1 MRQKLSLVLRIL
13 DLPFICALF
22 LYEKLVTTM
31 WSQFLAGSTP
41 KKSVFRFSYPSR
53 FMQTII
59 EKTSTTRG
67 QLDVGFILICV
78 WVTITSVIYYSTGY
92 YFPSLTVIFVL
103 LFGISTNFIT
113 AVSLSLFISFFYSR
127 MHISSTSTSDFLPFD
142 VATFDHIIVIVMT
155 AFVAAIVGRF
165 MRRALVEQTKLR
177 KDAETAWRAA
187 VKQTNLLA
195 ASESRLR
202 TLNLTLETRVMQR
215 TAELRGIIRHSPL
228 AIFTRTLD
236 GRIKIANEEFE
247 KFTGKTRS
255 EIIGRVDHEVLPS
268 DFLKFIREVDGKV
281 KTSRQASSFEQ
292 TIEDVSGDRVYYFI
306 GFPIF
311 NPAFEIEAI
320 GGIVKD
326 MTDRRKIERE
336 KSELLMRERLANEAS
351 RLKSEFL
358 ANMSHEIRTPIN
370 GIIGMTKLLSET
382 DLNEDQIRMLR
393 TVESSSSVLLSTI
406 NDILDLSKIEAG
418 RLEFEK
424 VAFHL
429 RDLVTDVVECYEPL
443 ITARGLSFHPPQAI
457 PDMWLEGDPGRIR
470 QILNNLLS
478 NALKFTSSGFIRLT
492 VEAVNRA
499 GLDLDADLHFSVQD
513 TGIGL
518 SPEVQSKLFQKF
530 YQGDASTAR
539 KFGGTGLG
547 LAICKRLVE
556 LMNGQIEVHS
566 EMGGGSKFSFF
577 VRAQLIQ
584 KESLDKFLQPTPAK
598 ESRVFAPSL
607 RKTKRILI
615 AEDNPINQEITLRML
630 EKAGYQAQAVANGCE
645 VLELI
650 NHNHFD
656 LILMDC
662 QMPEM
667 DGYDA
672 TREIRR
678 KGMTLPVIALTACAF
693 QYDRAKCLDA
703 GMSDFVAKPVTKEA
717 LIRVVDSWM
726 LEGHHH
732 SSEEEKVKSEYSL
745 PNFEEIESVDVTM
758 IGRLEQLDKDG
769 KNGLVKKLIEMYF
782 DLTPKTIAEI
792 KTAAITPGP
801 HLRKLAHT
809 LKSSSANLGA
819 RRMAML
825 LQKIENGDFKDEELS
840 GIIDILDREYALVQ
854 KHLVDFLESK
864 TAARTYPRLM
874 EIVH

>member
-1 MRQKLSLVLRIL
+1 
-13 DLPFICALF
+13 
-22 LYEKLVTTM
+22 M
-31 WSQFLAGSTP
+31 WPQFLTGSTP
-41 KKSVFRFSYPSR
+41 KRSAFRFNCPSK
-53 FMQTII
+53 FIQTIV

-67 QLDVGFILICV
+67 QLEVGFILICT
-78 WVTITSVIYYSTGY
+78 WVTLTAAIYYSTGY
-92 YFPSLTVIFVL
+92 YFPSLTVTFVL

-113 AVSLSLFISFFYSR
+113 TVSLSLFIVFFYNQLQF
-127 MHISSTSTSDFLPFD
+127 SSTTSSDFLPFD
-142 VATFDHIIVIVMT
+142 VATFDHILVIVMI
-155 AFVAAIVGRF
+155 AFVTAIVGRL

-247 KFTGKTRS
+247 KFTGKTRA
-255 EIIGRVDHEVLPS
+255 EIIGRADREILPPEL
-268 DFLKFIREVDGKV
+268 LKPIREVDEKV
-281 KTSRQASSFEQ
+281 KTSRQASSFELN
-292 TIEDVSGDRVYYFI
+292 IEDTSGDRVYYFI

-311 NPAFEIEAI
+311 NPALEIEAI

-326 MTDRRKIERE
+326 MTERRKMERE
-336 KSELLMRERLANEAS
+336 KSDLLIREQLANEAS

-382 DLNEDQIRMLR
+382 NLNEEQIRMLR

-406 NDILDLSKIEAG
+406 NDILDLSKIEAN
-418 RLEFEK
+418 RLELEK
-424 VAFHL
+424 VTFHL

-443 ITARGLSFHPPQAI
+443 VIAKGLSFQRPSSI
-457 PDMWLEGDPGRIR
+457 PSVWLEGDPGRIR

-478 NALKFTSSGFIRLT
+478 NALKFTSSGFIRLQVKVT
-492 VEAVNRA
+492 PRT
-499 GLDLDADLHFSVQD
+499 DMSADLHFSVQD

-566 EMGGGSKFSFF
+566 EIGQGSTFSFF
-577 VRAQLIQ
+577 VGAQLAQ
-584 KESLDKFLQPTPAK
+584 KGSLDKFLRPAATK
-598 ESRVFAPSL
+598 DPRVFAPSL

-630 EKAGYQAQAVANGCE
+630 EKVGYQAQAVANGHE

-693 QYDRAKCLDA
+693 EDDRTKCFEA

-726 LEGHHH
+726 LAGQHHRPD
-732 SSEEEKVKSEYSL
+732 EEKMKNEYSP
-745 PNFEEIESVDVTM
+745 PNFDEIETIDLTM

-819 RRMAML
+819 RRMSTL
-825 LQKIENGDFKDEELS
+825 LQKIENGEFNYEEIPGTL
-840 GIIDILDREYALVQ
+840 DILDREFELVQ
-854 KHLVDFLESK
+854 KHLVDFLKSK
-864 TAARTYPRLM
+864 ATARTYPKLT
-874 EIVH
+874 EIIH